1 MCGQSDIDSEL
12 VLVREAA
19 LVADILLSDFL
30 KVPIFKA
37 VDLRDPAGFDKAVA
51 ALASKLKRST
61 QGDDAAALREAISV
75 VDVDW
80 LNTTVTE
87 RRSLINR
94 ALNAAAKAT
103 EKVPQEITTVFGPA
117 ADEVV
122 GATRDHSRQV
132 QNLGIAANFNA
143 VDKRIISH
151 LKSSQAAYVKDEY
164 GRRLD
169 QFGAEARRI
178 VSEGLEAGLG
188 RDDIS
193 QGLAQAAKN
202 SFVERSPF
210 YWDVVAGAFI
220 SNGRSFAQMS
230 SYAEAGIE
238 RYIIEAV
245 LDERTTEICRFL
257 HGKTFSVK
265 SALERFDRIEA
276 MENPEDIKQVQP
288 WVREAIE
295 PETGRKVLYVDRG
308 DDHVPI
314 AQVTRS
320 AFGSKD
326 DRGEFRGSLS
336 ERDLND
342 LGIGF
347 PPYHGLC
354 RTTTVAD
361 IS

>member
-1 MCGQSDIDSEL
+1 MCDQSDIDSEL

-19 LVADILLSDFL
+19 LVADVLLGDLFN
-30 KVPIFKA
+30 VPIFKA
-37 VDLRDPAGFDKAVA
+37 VDLSDPAGFDKAVA
-51 ALASKLKRST
+51 VLASKLKRST
-61 QGDDAAALREAISV
+61 QGDDAAALREDISV
-75 VDVDW
+75 LDVDW

-103 EKVPQEITTVFGPA
+103 EKVPQKITTVFGPA

-132 QNLGIAANFNA
+132 QNLGIAADFNA
-143 VDKRIISH
+143 MDRRIINH

-193 QGLAQAAKN
+193 QGLAQTAQSAL
-202 SFVERSPF
+202 VESSPF

-308 DDHVPI
+308 DDRVPI